1 MVSYPLQQCCYSGAK
16 IVFFQRET
24 KRKDGIFI
32 AKIRIDNCASKQHS
46 DIVTVQKLTYM
57 SCKANIYARCN
68 MHAHFALI
76 YRTPCAKPVHTLCIQ
91 YAQALKN

>member
-1 MVSYPLQQCCYSGAK
+1 
-16 IVFFQRET
+16 
-24 KRKDGIFI
+24 
-32 AKIRIDNCASKQHS
+32 
-46 DIVTVQKLTYM
+46 M

-91 YAQALKN
+91 YAQALKNEFGINKNTTKCRETYRLISLNAKYLSVVFTIKIRKYSRIGLILQAKTINFALSY